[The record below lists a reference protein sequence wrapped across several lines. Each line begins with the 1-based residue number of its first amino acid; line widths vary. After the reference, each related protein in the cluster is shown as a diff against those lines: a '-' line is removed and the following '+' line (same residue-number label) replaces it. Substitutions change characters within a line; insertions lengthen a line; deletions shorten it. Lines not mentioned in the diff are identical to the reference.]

1 MTVNGKEIAFSELK
15 NGTLSDLF
23 EKFSLNPKAAAVEI
37 NGQIIEREKFAVQSL
52 SENDTVE
59 IIRFVGGG

>member
-1 MTVNGKEIAFSELK
+1 MTVNGKEIALSQLK
-15 NGTLSDLF
+15 NGTLTDLF
-23 EKFSLNPKAAAVEI
+23 EKFSLNPKASAVEI
-37 NGQIIEREKFAVQSL
+37 NGQIIDRENFADWRL

>member
-1 MTVNGKEIAFSELK
+1 MNGKEIALSELK
-15 NGTLSDLF
+15 NGSLIDLF
-23 EKFSLNPKAAAVEI
+23 EKFSLNPKASAVEI
-37 NGQIIEREKFAVQSL
+37 NGQIIDRENFADRRL

>member
-1 MTVNGKEIAFSELK
+1 MTVNGKEIPLNELK
-15 NGTLSDLF
+15 SGSLIDLF

-37 NGQIIEREKFAVQSL
+37 NGEIIEREKFASQLL
-52 SENDTVE
+52 SEKDIIE

>member
-1 MTVNGKEIAFSELK
+1 MTVNGKEIPLKELK
-15 NGTLSDLF
+15 SGSLLDLF

-37 NGQIIEREKFAVQSL
+37 NGEIIEREKFADQLL
-52 SENDTVE
+52 SEKDIIE